1 MNFRAISTAVTALA
15 LSFSA
20 VAQDT
25 AAETTVKL
33 AQEQLHILGFYT
45 GRIDGDLSG
54 DAQAALTQF
63 QLSRNIPAS
72 GALDDETIAELGIK
86 RETETQTAG
95 GEQAAAAGGSAPGAS
110 PEQKSD

>member
-1 MNFRAISTAVTALA
+1 MNFRVISTAAAALV

-20 VAQDT
+20 LAQDT
-25 AAETTVKL
+25 PAQTTVKL

-63 QLSRNIPAS
+63 QRSQNIPAS
-72 GALDDETIAELGIK
+72 GALDDETLKALGVK
-86 RETETQTAG
+86 REVG
-95 GEQAAAAGGSAPGAS
+95 PSAAAGGTALVEAS
-110 PEQKSD
+110 PEQKTD